1 MPLPEALPVRRTH
14 GGPFDALDSD
24 WAMLCRHHRRSTVI
38 ARWARQEPALA
49 GATRLGDVIP
59 PAGVDR
65 GPACRALARLTA
77 AGDDL
82 AARAMLQIL
91 VPGLVRLAAR
101 WCPTLGGMPAAGC
114 EVLAR
119 AAGYIG
125 HLRQAEIRCSP
136 AGYILRSVNRDLV
149 DETRLAATIRDQLAP
164 ADPDDDT
171 TPPAGAPVAPSA
183 EDAAITGP
191 LLWSALT
198 DAARGGTVPKEAARL
213 VWLHAAGHS
222 VPSVA
227 KETGTGLAR
236 AYRLRDRGY
245 AHLRDELDV
254 AC

>member
-1 MPLPEALPVRRTH
+1 M
-14 GGPFDALDSD
+14 S
-24 WAMLCRHHRRSTVI
+24 
-38 ARWARQEPALA
+38 
-49 GATRLGDVIP
+49 
-59 PAGVDR
+59 
-65 GPACRALARLTA
+65 
-77 AGDDL
+77 
-82 AARAMLQIL
+82 
-91 VPGLVRLAAR
+91 
-101 WCPTLGGMPAAGC
+101 AGC

-171 TPPAGAPVAPSA
+171 TPPAGTPVAPSA

-198 DAARGGTVPKEAARL
+198 DAARGGAVPREAARL
-213 VWLHAAGHS
+213 VWLHAVGHS
-222 VPSVA
+222 VPAVA

-254 AC
+254 AS